1 MVIFSVMESCKW
13 HARNFAKVL
22 RHSWTSQH
30 LQVAGTKLLGESIE
44 SIVMSSV
51 LRIAFT
57 LMTEWSLK
65 TQFLAKGDRDESC
78 QGLIP

>member
-1 MVIFSVMESCKW
+1 MACQKFRE
-13 HARNFAKVL
+13 VL
-22 RHSWTSQH
+22 WHSWTSQH
-30 LQVAGTKLLGESIE
+30 LQVAGMQLLGESIE

-65 TQFLAKGDRDESC
+65 TQFLAKGDGDESC